1 MAENFID
8 NSSVVPYLMKRRTGT
23 IVTGV
28 RLPFISQ
35 GDDLADIVVSHVLD
49 VAKIEESDVVA
60 ITESIVAISQGNFA
74 PLDSIAKDVELKFGK
89 DRHIGVVFPILSR
102 NRFAQILKGISG
114 GAKKITVLLNYPQD
128 EVGNPIMDLKKWNP
142 YNNDAGGQQFTG
154 REFREKYGEY
164 VHEFTK
170 IDYIELYESIN
181 DNIEVILSRDP
192 AAILKHTKDVITADI
207 HGREMTKAYLLKN
220 GASKVLTLAELLNEP
235 DGTRGYNDRY
245 GLLGSNMFG
254 QDKVKLFPRD
264 CGTFVRT
271 VQDEFFRRTKVRP
284 HVMVY
289 ADGAFRDPVCGIWEL
304 ADPVVCPG
312 NTEGLEGSP
321 SEVKLKMV
329 VAGEKDKEAALKR
342 AMENK
347 DMSMLSL
354 GTTPRQYKDLLGS
367 LADLVSGSGDKGTP
381 VILIQGYFDNLLKE

>member
-1 MAENFID
+1 
-8 NSSVVPYLMKRRTGT
+8 MKRRTGT
-23 IVTGV
+23 VVSGI

-35 GDDLADIVVSHVLD
+35 GDDLVGIVVSSVLGAAEVRD
-49 VAKIEESDVVA
+49 GDVVA
-60 ITESIVAISQGNFA
+60 VTESIVAISQGNFA
-74 PLDSIAKDVELKFGK
+74 HIDSIAEDVESRFGK

-102 NRFAQILKGISG
+102 NRFAQILRGISK

-128 EVGNPIMDLKKWNP
+128 EVGNPIMDLKRWDP
-142 YNNDAGGQQFTG
+142 YGNGDGGRLFTG
-154 REFREKYGEY
+154 REFREEYGEY

-170 IDYIELYESIN
+170 IDYIDLYEGLN
-181 DNIEVILSRDP
+181 DNIEVVLSRDP
-192 AAILKHTKDVITADI
+192 AAILGITKDVIVADI
-207 HGREMTKAYLLKN
+207 HGREATRDYLLRK
-220 GASKVLTLAELLNEP
+220 GAGKALTLADLLSGPSGSRGHNE
-235 DGTRGYNDRY
+235 RY

-254 QDKVKLFPRD
+254 QDRVKLFPRD
-264 CGTFVRT
+264 CGAFVHA
-271 VQDEFFRRTKVRP
+271 VQDEFHKRAGVRP

-321 SEVKLKMV
+321 NEVKLKMV
-329 VAGEKDKEAALKR
+329 VAGEDDKEAALKR
-342 AMENK
+342 AMESR
-347 DMSMLSL
+347 DQGTVSL

-381 VILIQGYFDNLLKE
+381 VVLIQGYFDNLLKG

>member
-1 MAENFID
+1 
-8 NSSVVPYLMKRRTGT
+8 MKRRTGT

-35 GDDLADIVVSHVLD
+35 GDDLADIVVSSVLD
-49 VAKIEESDVVA
+49 VAKIEDSDVVA

-74 PLDSIAKDVELKFGK
+74 PLDSIAEDVESKFGK
-89 DRHIGVVFPILSR
+89 DKHIGVVFPIMSR
-102 NRFAQILKGISG
+102 NRFAQILRGISR

-142 YNNDAGGQQFTG
+142 YSYSPGGEQFTG
-154 REFREKYGEY
+154 KEFRNKYGEY

-170 IDYIELYESIN
+170 IDYIDLYTSLN
-181 DNIEVILSRDP
+181 DNIEVILSKDP
-192 AAILKHTKDVITADI
+192 AAILRHTKDVIAADI
-207 HGREMTKAYLLKN
+207 HGREMTKDYLLKS
-220 GASKVLTLAELLNEP
+220 GANKVLTLADLLNEP
-235 DGTRGYNDRY
+235 DSMRGHNEKY

-264 CGTFVRT
+264 CGAFVHK
-271 VQDEFFRRTKVRP
+271 VQDEFYKRTKTRP
-284 HVMVY
+284 HVMIY

-342 AMENK
+342 AMESK
-347 DMSMLSL
+347 DQETLSL